1 MQMQAPVQVRLIA
14 PRYVTYNGTA
24 TMHCNHSV
32 PDEFLHKV
40 EFMKD
45 DKRILQYIKDRKPP
59 FHRGEVEGASMEV
72 SCTQLTQPS
81 PPLYSPL
88 HSLLLPPLLSLSFN
102 YAVFKQ
108 LRSHI
113 SSSSNF
119 NDDLQTE
126 SFFFFT
132 FFKVL

>member
-1 MQMQAPVQVRLIA
+1 MQMHVRLIA
-14 PRYVTYNGTA
+14 PRYVTYNSTA

-72 SCTQLTQPS
+72 SCTQLTQLS
-81 PPLYSPL
+81 SPL
-88 HSLLLPPLLSLSFN
+88 SSLPFN

-108 LRSHI
+108 LRSHTCRRATPTPLGEWW
-113 SSSSNF
+113 SSNR
-119 NDDLQTE
+119 E
-126 SFFFFT
+126 CFFFPL
-132 FFKVL
+132 FFFLMETCCSRIA